1 MDLHEIKRKHFRV
14 SIAGNDAISIKINNI
29 PYEIMNLNDSGI
41 AIWLSPE
48 DILVAVGDEFPLQL
62 KIDSLVLAL
71 QGKVVHISSSGP
83 KEVFCG
89 IKFMDIDEK
98 SKAKLMEFL
107 RSCHEKALGIE

>member
-14 SIAGNDAISIKINNI
+14 SVAENDAVSIKINNI
-29 PYEIMNLNDSGI
+29 PFEVMDLNDGGI
-41 AIWLSPE
+41 GIWLSPE

-71 QGKVVHISSSGP
+71 QGKVMHISSSGP

-107 RSCHEKALGIE
+107 SSCREKDLGI

>member
-1 MDLHEIKRKHFRV
+1 M
-14 SIAGNDAISIKINNI
+14 
-29 PYEIMNLNDSGI
+29 
-41 AIWLSPE
+41 
-48 DILVAVGDEFPLQL
+48 GDEFPLQL

-83 KEVFCG
+83 EEVFCG